1 MRSPPTRG
9 GPMRRK
15 ALVFVLL
22 GIALLSGCNY
32 GFRGGGGFPSHV
44 RTVFVERFENQTVQF
59 NLENELYTKLIDE
72 LPRRL
77 GVRTAGREV
86 ADAVVRGRI
95 VRYDDTARNY
105 RPGER
110 TEVLQRQVQ
119 VTLAVEVVDVRR
131 NVVLWESSGLSGNGE
146 YSSSSQTDAVGKA
159 SAIENLVQ
167 RIIDGVQ
174 SQW

>member
-1 MRSPPTRG
+1 
-9 GPMRRK
+9 MRRK
-15 ALVFVLL
+15 ALLALL

-44 RTVFVERFENQTVQF
+44 RTVYVERFENQTVQF
-59 NLENELYTKLIDE
+59 NLENELYTKLLDE

-86 ADAVVRGRI
+86 ADVIVSGRV
-95 VRYDDTARNY
+95 VRYDDAAPNY

-119 VTLAVEVVDVRR
+119 VTLAVEVVDIRR
-131 NVVLWESSGLSGNGE
+131 NVILWESSGVTGKGE
-146 YSSSSQTDAVGKA
+146 YSSSQTDAVGKA

>member
-1 MRSPPTRG
+1 
-9 GPMRRK
+9 MRRK
-15 ALVFVLL
+15 VVFALL
-22 GIALLSGCNY
+22 GIVLLSGCNY

-44 RTVFVERFENQTVQF
+44 RTVYVERFENQTVQF

-86 ADAVVRGRI
+86 ADVIVRGRV
-95 VRYDDTARNY
+95 VRYDDAAPNY

-110 TEVLQRQVQ
+110 TEVLQRQVV
-119 VTLAVEVVDVRR
+119 VTLAVEVIDVRR
-131 NVVLWESSGLSGNGE
+131 NVILWESSGLTGNGV
-146 YSSSSQTDAVGKA
+146 YNNSQTDAAGKVG
-159 SAIENLVQ
+159 AIENLVQ